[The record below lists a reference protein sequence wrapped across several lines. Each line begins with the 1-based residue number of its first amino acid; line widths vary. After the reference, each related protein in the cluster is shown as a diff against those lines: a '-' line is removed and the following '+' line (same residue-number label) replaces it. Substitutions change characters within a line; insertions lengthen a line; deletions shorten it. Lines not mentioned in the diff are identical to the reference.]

1 MAHSVTTMLAQVAAV
16 LQQASADLDS
26 LWTTRVTDALARAN
40 RTILDILVGERGY
53 TAAQVAA
60 WDSLDDY
67 VRALTLFF
75 TFSESPNQAGLTW
88 EQIKSWDCR
97 GDLRKNAVLTGS
109 VEVTTEEQVSGGAL
123 ETAGAIPVDVL
134 DDAEYVE
141 DRDQDD
147 TLEDG

>member
-1 MAHSVTTMLAQVAAV
+1 VATV
-16 LQQASADLDS
+16 LQQASADLDT

-67 VRALTLFF
+67 VRQLTLFF
-75 TFSESPNQAGLTW
+75 VFSEAPGQAGLSW

-97 GDLRKNAVLTGS
+97 GDLRKNAVLSGS
-109 VEVTTEEQVSGGAL
+109 VEVTTEETVGGGAL
-123 ETAGAIPVDVL
+123 ETSGAIPTDLLDVN
-134 DDAEYVE
+134 EYVE
-141 DRDQDD
+141 D
-147 TLEDG
+147 TAASEDA

>member
-1 MAHSVTTMLAQVAAV
+1 MAHTVTTMLAQVAAV

-67 VRALTLFF
+67 VRQLTLFF
-75 TFSESPNQAGLTW
+75 VFSEAPGQAGLSW
-88 EQIKSWDCR
+88 DQIKSWDCR
-97 GDLRKNAVLTGS
+97 NDLRKNAVLTGS
-109 VEVTTEEQVSGGAL
+109 VEVTTEEAVSGGDL
-123 ETAGAIPVDVL
+123 EAAGAIPVDLL
-134 DDAEYVE
+134 DDTYIE
-141 DRDQDD
+141 DVAD
-147 TLEDG
+147 TEDA